1 MENIKKLRKQHHLSQ
16 QQLADILHIS
26 QQSVYK
32 YEKDITSPDIETL
45 ANMADYFNTSIDY
58 LVGYTDIPHKIES
71 VTESMLNK
79 NEMTLVTNYRKLT
92 PKQKS
97 AIYSVI
103 ESYIDPISNG
113 NS

>member
-1 MENIKKLRKQHHLSQ
+1 MENIKKLRKQHNLSQ

-58 LVGYTDIPHKIES
+58 LVGYTDIPHKIEP
-71 VTESMLNK
+71 VTDSMLNI

-92 PKQKS
+92 SKQKC
-97 AIYSVI
+97 AINSLI
-103 ESYIDPISNG
+103 DSYIDPINDE